1 MAILLGL
8 SAALCW
14 GIADFCARFASHRV
28 GPYRTL
34 LYMQPIGFFGLTI
47 YVLFLEI
54 GKAGSWELWVLG
66 LAALL
71 AAGNSMAGLSL
82 YHAFGIGVLSIVSPI
97 AASYGAITLLL
108 SILSGERP
116 SLLQLFGL
124 LLTVVGVVLASVQP
138 NSDKS
143 QLEPGKKVSRGIG
156 WAVAAS
162 LCFGVVFWGLR
173 FVTPNLGGVVP
184 VWEARMVGPLLL
196 LALARPARQSLKLPD
211 RISWWWILAVGAVDT
226 LAFLSYTLGV
236 NASGE
241 TGLVA
246 VLSSLF
252 SAVTILLARIFLN
265 ERLTWLQWAGVG
277 LTLLGI
283 GFVSAG

>member
-34 LYMQPIGFFGLTI
+34 LYMQPIGFSGLTL

-54 GKAGSWELWVLG
+54 GKAGNWQWWALA

-71 AAGNSMAGLSL
+71 AVGNSMAGLSL
-82 YHAFGIGVLSIVSPI
+82 YHAFGIGILSIISPI

-116 SLLQLFGL
+116 SVLQLLGL
-124 LLTVVGVVLASVQP
+124 VITIGGVVLASVQP
-138 NSDKS
+138 SPNKTK
-143 QLEPGKKVSRGIG
+143 LESATKISRGIW
-156 WAVAAS
+156 WAIAAS

-236 NASGE
+236 NSSGE

-252 SAVTILLARIFLN
+252 SAVTILLARIFLR
-265 ERLTWLQWAGVG
+265 ESLSWLQWAGVG